1 MVAPSP
7 PATAA
12 DLARLGPDVRAEVIG
27 GVIVEKAVPG
37 PDHADAH
44 GALIVQ
50 LRRPFHR
57 RKQGSLPGGWW
68 VLASVDIALTPQD
81 VCCPDIAGFR
91 RDRVPERPRDWPVTQ
106 RPDWVCEILS
116 PSNASNDLVKKLRVY
131 HRTAIP
137 YYWIVDPTNETL
149 TVLRWT
155 PDGYLAALTAGKTDR
170 VRAEPF
176 AEIELR
182 VGALFNVEEED
193 ADKPSPDGQR
203 DA

>member
-1 MVAPSP
+1 MVAAPVP
-7 PATAA
+7 LATAA

-27 GVIVEKAVPG
+27 GVIVEKAAPS
-37 PDHADAH
+37 PDHSDAQ
-44 GALIVQ
+44 GGLIGE
-50 LRRPFHR
+50 LRPRFHR
-57 RKQGSLPGGWW
+57 RKEGSSPGGWW
-68 VLASVDIALTPQD
+68 LLPEVEVELTHHD
-81 VCCPDIAGFR
+81 VYRPDIAGWR
-91 RDRVPERPRDWPVTQ
+91 RDRVPERPRDRPVRQ

-131 HRTAIP
+131 HRSAIP
-137 YYWIVDPTNETL
+137 CYWIVDPTNETL

-182 VGALFNVEEED
+182 VGVLFGLEEEESVTESRG
-193 ADKPSPDGQR
+193 A
-203 DA
+203 